1 MLDPLMRR
9 IIDPPLDKA
18 GGWLAA
24 RGVSANGLTL
34 IGLLVGLACL
44 PLLAVEA
51 YGWALACCLAN
62 RLIDGLDGAV
72 ARIRGPTDFGGYAD
86 IVADMVFYAAVVL
99 GFALARPENAIW
111 AAVLLAAFVGTASSF
126 LGYAVISAKRGEQ
139 TLQRGRKSFYHAAGL
154 IEGSETIVF
163 VVAMMIFPIFF
174 KYISV
179 FFTIMC
185 AITIVGRL
193 AAARARWGD
202 G

>member
-174 KYISV
+174 TYISV